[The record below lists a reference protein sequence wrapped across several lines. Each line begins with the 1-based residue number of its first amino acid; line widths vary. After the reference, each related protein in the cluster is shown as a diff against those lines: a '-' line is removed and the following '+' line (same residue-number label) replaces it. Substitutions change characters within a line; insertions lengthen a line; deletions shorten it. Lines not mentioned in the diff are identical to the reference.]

1 MSKRET
7 STAKLAMR
15 TYETST
21 SSLAKSTFET
31 SPAENTA
38 MTQTTQF
45 SGLRFNSG
53 KTNEHFNYNVM
64 KTALCIA
71 LLMLVGVMPALAQA
85 PAPRQTVP
93 VALVGGTIHTLA
105 GDVVENGT
113 ILFEDGVITA
123 IGTDVTLPA
132 GTVTEDVT
140 GRHIYPGL
148 IDGWSTMGI
157 YEIGAVNMT
166 VDINE
171 QGLINPNV
179 MVERAFH
186 PESRHIGVARS
197 AGVLTTVTSPGGGLI
212 SGQSAAMALDGW
224 AWDEMT
230 IRARVGMLVNWPNP
244 NNTRTYASQVAELRK
259 AFDDARSYK
268 KAVEAHAAGN
278 APRPGFDSRWD
289 AMMRV
294 FDRTQPVVVSAN
306 DVRAMQDAITWAQE
320 ENIRMVILGGRDAH
334 LITDHLVE
342 TETPVLITTVQ
353 SSPNRWWEAYYAWY
367 ELPARLHE
375 AGVTFAIVGTS
386 SAPNANRLP
395 FEAGTAAAF
404 GLPLDEALKSL
415 TVYPAQILGLD
426 DVIGSLQPGLEA
438 NLIITDG
445 NPIEYA
451 TQVIQVY
458 IRGRKSDMMDAHREL
473 YHRYLQKVQ
482 EFQAL
487 EE

>member
-1 MSKRET
+1 MIKRET
-7 STAKLAMR
+7 STSRLAMR
-15 TYETST
+15 
-21 SSLAKSTFET
+21 TFET
-31 SPAENTA
+31 SPAEITV
-38 MTQTTQF
+38 MTQTTQS
-45 SGLRFNSG
+45 SGLRFNPG

-71 LLMLVGVMPALAQA
+71 LLMLVGVMPALAQT
-85 PAPRQTVP
+85 PAPRQTAP

-244 NNTRTYASQVAELRK
+244 NNARTYRNQVEQLRNALNDARAYK
-259 AFDDARSYK
+259 QAFDAF
-268 KAVEAHAAGN
+268 ENGN
-278 APRPGFDSRWD
+278 APRPAFDSRWH

-294 FDRTQPVVVSAN
+294 FDRDQPVIISAN
-306 DVRAMQDAITWAQE
+306 EVRAMQDAITWARE
-320 ENIRMVILGGRDAH
+320 ENLRIVILGGRDAH
-334 LITDHLVE
+334 LITDHLRE
-342 TETPVLITTVQ
+342 TETPVLVTSVQ
-353 SSPNRWWEAYYAWY
+353 SSPSRWWEPYYAWY
-367 ELPARLHE
+367 ELPRQLHE

-386 SAPNANRLP
+386 SAPYANRLP

-426 DVIGSLQPGLEA
+426 DLIGTLEPGKHA
-438 NLIITDG
+438 SLIITDG

-451 TQVIQVY
+451 TQVIQAYV
-458 IRGRKSDMMDAHREL
+458 RGRKSDMNDAHKEL
-473 YHRYLQKVQ
+473 YQRYLQKVQ
-482 EFQAL
+482 EAQGL
-487 EE
+487 E